1 MHGIFTIYLKEMED
15 HFSSMRFLIIT
26 ALIVMIGV
34 IIASMVGMGM
44 QEELKGVAKPDFVFL
59 LLFTSTGKLFSFVQL
74 IGLLGPLIGI
84 ILGFDAINRERTGRT
99 LSKLVAQPIYRDAII
114 NGKFLAGV
122 TMISIV
128 MTSLVLII
136 SGLGIRLVGVV
147 PGADEL
153 WRLLIY
159 LVLSILYISFWLG
172 AAILFSVVFRS
183 TATSAL
189 ASLAVWILL
198 SFFVGLGGGFR
209 RGCDLPGDP
218 DRQHGGG
225 AGILPPKRGDPA
237 GGIAPLA
244 CDAVRGRDLD
254 DPRPAEEDAPFL
266 YHDGSIGEALAL
278 PVPEPA
284 PAPPE
289 RGGRGAFHDLA
300 DRDHLRLLRD
310 LLRGLH
316 APGDP
321 VDIKTMRRLTP
332 P

>member
-1 MHGIFTIYLKEMED
+1 MED

-44 QEELKGVAKPDFVFL
+44 QEELRGVAKPDFVFL

-122 TMISIV
+122 TMITIV
-128 MTSLVLII
+128 MTSLILII
-136 SGLGIRLVGVV
+136 AGLGIRLVGVV
-147 PGADEL
+147 PGVDEL

-198 SFFVGLGGGFR
+198 SFFVGLGGGFIA
-209 RGCDLPGDP
+209 D
-218 DRQHGGG
+218 
-225 AGILPPKRGDPA
+225 A
-237 GGIAPLA
+237 IAPVNQTANMQEMQESFLKNA
-244 CDAVRGRDLD
+244 EIQRAASLLSPATLYGDATSTILD
-254 DPRPAEEDAPFL
+254 PLRKTPRSFIMMGPLERLSLSRFQNPLPLLQSVVVVAPFMISL
-266 YHDGSIGEALAL
+266 IAITFLCFGICYA
-278 PVPEPA
+278 V
-284 PAPPE
+284 
-289 RGGRGAFHDLA
+289 F
-300 DRDHLRLLRD
+300 
-310 LLRGLH
+310 
-316 APGDP
+316 
-321 VDIKTMRRLTP
+321 MRQEIRST
-332 P
+332 